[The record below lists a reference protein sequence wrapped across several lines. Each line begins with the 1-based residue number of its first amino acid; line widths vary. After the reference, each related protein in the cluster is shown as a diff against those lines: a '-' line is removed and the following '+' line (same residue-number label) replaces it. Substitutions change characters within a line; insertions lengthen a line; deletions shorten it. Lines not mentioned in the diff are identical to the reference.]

1 MQTSVGNV
9 YDLVIRMYSSKNET
23 LAAICKSSTEL
34 IEFMNSVN
42 SLGNVK
48 DCNCLCFFLQRILQ
62 YYKVFIWIGLPLKI
76 ARYIYTLVGIMF
88 GINFYFLNIF
98 CLIFVAPLAD
108 KVKG

>member
-1 MQTSVGNV
+1 LFSKLKIKQSLANLFVIGMQTSVGNV

-48 DCNCLCFFLQRILQ
+48 DYNCLCFFLQRIL
-62 YYKVFIWIGLPLKI
+62 
-76 ARYIYTLVGIMF
+76 
-88 GINFYFLNIF
+88 
-98 CLIFVAPLAD
+98 
-108 KVKG
+108 